1 MTRHVIKG
9 MSSLLIFLFSK
20 IVIKK
25 LNGKKEIDHKSIKS
39 SISTLKSEGSIGSFD
54 SFDFHYTIS
63 DALKKCGYKTPT
75 PIQNQAIPLLQKG
88 SDLVAVSKTGS
99 GKTAAYSLP
108 LLDYLKKNKVKAKP
122 ARMRGLVLVPTR
134 ELALQVFESLKK
146 YGKGLAFK
154 MGCFFG
160 GVGMASQI
168 KLMGK
173 GLDIIVS
180 TPGRLINIEKEGHAL
195 FDQCEFIIV
204 DEFDK
209 MLNLG
214 FQKEI
219 ETLWDKL
226 PPKKQS
232 AFFSATNL
240 EELDQSIEKYLKNP
254 LKIAVEERQE
264 SIEEEEG
271 KGAME
276 PHHDVYFVNDSSRK
290 GLLKKILRRRSV
302 KKAIVFVKTKSEA
315 EDVLKDLQKAFIQ
328 AESLH
333 GDKDQ
338 VERMK
343 VLGQFKRN
351 KFKVLVATDL
361 ASRGLHIGGLDL
373 IVNYHLPKDPRDY
386 KHRVGRLCRE
396 GQAGTSINFCTNKD
410 KKVISTLEMEFK
422 RPFTLN

>member
-1 MTRHVIKG
+1 MV
-9 MSSLLIFLFSK
+9 LE
-20 IVIKK
+20 
-25 LNGKKEIDHKSIKS
+25 NKE
-39 SISTLKSEGSIGSFD
+39 SFD

-75 PIQNQAIPLLQKG
+75 NIQVQAVPLLQKG
-88 SDLVAVSKTGS
+88 CDLVAVSKTGS

-195 FDQCEFIIV
+195 FDQCKFIIV

-219 ETLWDKL
+219 EALWDKL
-226 PPKKQS
+226 PLKKQA
-232 AFFSATNL
+232 AFFSATHLKEL
-240 EELDQSIEKYLKNP
+240 EHLVEKYLKDS
-254 LKIAVEERQE
+254 LKIIVKDKELIEGEREGEDE
-264 SIEEEEG
+264 SENKDL
-271 KGAME
+271 KGQKPLV
-276 PHHDVYFVNDSSRK
+276 PHHEVYFVNDSSRK

-302 KKAIVFVKTKSEA
+302 KKAIVFVQTKSEA
-315 EDVLKDLQKAFIQ
+315 EEVLKDLKKAFIQ

-338 VERMK
+338 IERMK
-343 VLGQFKRN
+343 FLSQFKRN

-396 GQAGTSINFCTNKD
+396 GQSGTSINFCTNRD
-410 KKVISTLEMEFK
+410 KKLISILEQEFK